1 MIALTVREME
11 TIERVKKEFMATKKI
26 KEYYHF
32 GEALKEMYFDDCRE
46 WDDLKIS
53 NDDFEVIDKIIDRF
67 LDSESDIDFIE
78 DYLDT
83 L

>member
-1 MIALTVREME
+1 MIALREREKE
-11 TIERVKKEFMATKKI
+11 TIERVKETYIETKKI
-26 KEYYHF
+26 KEYYRF
-32 GEALKEMYFDDCRE
+32 GEALKEMYSDDCRE

-53 NDDFEVIDKIIDRF
+53 DDDFEVIDKIIDRF

>member
-1 MIALTVREME
+1 MMTLTV
-11 TIERVKKEFMATKKI
+11 KEAEAVQRIRKSYMATKKI
-26 KEYYHF
+26 KKSYSF
-32 GEALKEMYFDDCRE
+32 GEAIKDMLYEGYAE

-53 NDDFEVIDKIIDRF
+53 DDDFEVIGEIVDRF

>member
-1 MIALTVREME
+1 MIALTVKEME
-11 TIERVKKEFMATKKI
+11 VVKRVKETYMATKKI
-26 KEYYHF
+26 KKSYTF
-32 GEALKEMYFDDCRE
+32 GEAIRDMWFEGYSE

-53 NDDFEVIDKIIDRF
+53 DDDFEVIDKIIDRF
-67 LDSESDIDFIE
+67 LDTESDIDFIE

>member
-1 MIALTVREME
+1 MIALTKREME
-11 TIERVKKEFMATKKI
+11 VVKRVKEVYMATKEI
-26 KEYYHF
+26 KKLYSF
-32 GEALKEMYFDDCRE
+32 GKAIRDMWFEGYSE

-53 NDDFEVIDKIIDRF
+53 DADFEVIDKIIDRF
-67 LDSESDIDFIE
+67 LDSESEIDFIE

>member
-1 MIALTVREME
+1 MIALTLKEAEAIQRVR
-11 TIERVKKEFMATKKI
+11 KSYMATKKI
-26 KEYYHF
+26 KKSYTF
-32 GEALKEMYFDDCRE
+32 GEAIKDMLYEGYTE

-53 NDDFEVIDKIIDRF
+53 DADFEVIGEIVDRF

-78 DYLDT
+78 DYIDT

>member
-1 MIALTVREME
+1 MIVLTL
-11 TIERVKKEFMATKKI
+11 KEVEAVQRIRKSYMATKRI
-26 KEYYHF
+26 KKSYTF
-32 GEALKEMYFDDCRE
+32 GEAIKDMWFDGCTE
-46 WDDLKIS
+46 WDDLKIA
-53 NDDFEVIDKIIDRF
+53 DEDFEVIDKIIDSF

>member
-1 MIALTVREME
+1 MIALTSKEME
-11 TIERVKKEFMATKKI
+11 VVRRVKETYMATKEI
-26 KEYYHF
+26 KKLYSF
-32 GEALKEMYFDDCRE
+32 GKAIKDMWFDNCRE

-53 NDDFEVIDKIIDRF
+53 DDDFEVIDKIIDRF
-67 LDSESDIDFIE
+67 LDSEPDIDFIE

>member
-1 MIALTVREME
+1 MIALTVKEAE
-11 TIERVKKEFMATKKI
+11 AIQRVRKSYMATKEI
-26 KEYYHF
+26 KKLYSF
-32 GEALKEMYFDDCRE
+32 GKAIKDMWFEGYSE

-53 NDDFEVIDKIIDRF
+53 DDDFEVIDKIIDRF

-78 DYLDT
+78 DYLDI

>member
-1 MIALTVREME
+1 MIALTIREAE
-11 TIERVKKEFMATKKI
+11 AVKRVKETYMATKKI
-26 KEYYHF
+26 KKSYTF
-32 GEALKEMYFDDCRE
+32 GEALKDMLYEGFTE
-46 WDDLKIS
+46 WDDLKIAE
-53 NDDFEVIDKIIDRF
+53 DDFEVIGEIVDRF

>member
-1 MIALTVREME
+1 MIALTVKEME
-11 TIERVKKEFMATKKI
+11 VVRRVKKAYMATKEI
-26 KEYYHF
+26 KKLYSF
-32 GEALKEMYFDDCRE
+32 GKAIKDMWFEGFTE
-46 WDDLKIS
+46 WDDLKIAD
-53 NDDFEVIDKIIDRF
+53 NDFKVIDKIIDRF

>member
-1 MIALTVREME
+1 MIALTEREME
-11 TIERVKKEFMATKKI
+11 VVQRVRKSYMATKKI
-26 KEYYHF
+26 KKSYTF
-32 GEALKEMYFDDCRE
+32 GEAIKDMLYEGYTE

-53 NDDFEVIDKIIDRF
+53 DDDFEVIGEIVDRF

-78 DYLDT
+78 DYLDI

>member
-1 MIALTVREME
+1 MIALTVREAE
-11 TIERVKKEFMATKKI
+11 VVQRVRKSYIATKKI
-26 KEYYHF
+26 KKSYTF
-32 GEALKEMYFDDCRE
+32 GEAIKDMLYEGYTE

-53 NDDFEVIDKIIDRF
+53 EDDFEVIGEIVDRF

>member
-1 MIALTVREME
+1 MIALTIREAEAVQRVR
-11 TIERVKKEFMATKKI
+11 KSYMATKKI
-26 KEYYHF
+26 KKSYTF
-32 GEALKEMYFDDCRE
+32 GEAIKDMLYEGYSE

-53 NDDFEVIDKIIDRF
+53 DDDFEVIGEIIDRF

>member
-1 MIALTVREME
+1 MIALTSKEME
-11 TIERVKKEFMATKKI
+11 VVKRVKETYMATKEI
-26 KEYYHF
+26 KKLYSF
-32 GEALKEMYFDDCRE
+32 GEAIKDMWYEGFPE
-46 WDDLKIS
+46 WDDLKIAD
-53 NDDFEVIDKIIDRF
+53 DDFEVIGEIVDRF

>member
-1 MIALTVREME
+1 MIALTKREME
-11 TIERVKKEFMATKKI
+11 VVKRVKEAYMATKDI
-26 KEYYHF
+26 KKLYSF
-32 GEALKEMYFDDCRE
+32 GKAIKDMWFEGYSE

-53 NDDFEVIDKIIDRF
+53 DDDFEVIDKIIDRF
-67 LDSESDIDFIE
+67 LDSESEIDFIE

>member
-1 MIALTVREME
+1 MIALTVKEAE
-11 TIERVKKEFMATKKI
+11 AIQRVRKSYMATKEI
-26 KEYYHF
+26 KKLYSF
-32 GEALKEMYFDDCRE
+32 GKAIKDMWFEGYSE

-53 NDDFEVIDKIIDRF
+53 YDDFEVIDKIIDRF

-78 DYLDT
+78 DYLDI

>member
-1 MIALTVREME
+1 MIALTVKEME
-11 TIERVKKEFMATKKI
+11 VVKRVKETYMATKRI
-26 KEYYHF
+26 KEYYRF
-32 GEALKEMYFDDCRE
+32 GEAIKEMYSDDCRE
-46 WDDLKIS
+46 WDDLKIAD
-53 NDDFEVIDKIIDRF
+53 DDFEVIDKIIDRF

>member
-1 MIALTVREME
+1 MIALSVKEME
-11 TIERVKKEFMATKKI
+11 VVRRVKEAYMATKEI
-26 KEYYHF
+26 KKSYTF
-32 GEALKEMYFDDCRE
+32 GEAIKDMLYEGFTE
-46 WDDLKIS
+46 WDDLKIAD
-53 NDDFEVIDKIIDRF
+53 DDFEVIGEIVDRF